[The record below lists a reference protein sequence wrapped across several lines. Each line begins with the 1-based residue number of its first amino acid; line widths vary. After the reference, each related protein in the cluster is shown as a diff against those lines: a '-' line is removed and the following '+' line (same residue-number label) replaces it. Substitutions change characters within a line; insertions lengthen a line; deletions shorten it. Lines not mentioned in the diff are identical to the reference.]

1 MKRIILIIAIA
12 FLYNAIN
19 AQDDKPINLQ
29 IIGGF
34 GGVSMNILSLES
46 SPFVLIGWQGA
57 ALFSNNLFIGGFG
70 TGTSS

>member
-46 SPFVLIGWQGA
+46 SPFVLIG
-57 ALFSNNLFIGGFG
+57 
-70 TGTSS
+70 